1 MKGVKF
7 GNFHSWDDF
16 FLILGSKE
24 IETPSAKTE
33 TVEIP
38 GADGVLDLTEYF
50 GEPRYKNRK
59 LSFSFSTIVPQSQF
73 LELFTSIQ
81 SKLHG
86 QKMNI
91 VLDDDSE
98 FYYVGRIS
106 VSKFENEKG
115 VGKISI
121 ECDCEPFKYKK
132 EITSISQTLNGSI
145 QFNFRNLRKSVIPTI
160 TVTGET
166 TIIFD
171 NSTFVLSAGTY
182 SDERIMF
189 TGGNNLLTATGAN
202 VTLTV
207 EYREGTL

>member
-1 MKGVKF
+1 MKGIKF
-7 GNFHSWDDF
+7 GNLHSWDDF
-16 FLILGSKE
+16 SLILGSKE
-24 IETPSAKTE
+24 MEPPSVKTE
-33 TVEIP
+33 IVEIP

-50 GEPRYKNRK
+50 GEPKYGNRK
-59 LSFSFSTIVPQSQF
+59 LKFNFSTNVPQSQF
-73 LELFTSIQ
+73 LELFTNVQ

-98 FYYVGRIS
+98 FYYVGRIF
-106 VSKFENEKG
+106 VSAFENEKS
-115 VGKISI
+115 VGKLSI

-132 EITSISQTLNGSI
+132 ELTSISQMLNGST

-166 TIIFD
+166 TIVFD

-189 TGGNNLLTATGAN
+189 TGGDNLLTATGTN